1 MFAKINEM
9 MKDNNKVDETTYLM
23 KVQKFNVQVISVYLI
38 INNLAD
44 IHYAY
49 NILMQV
55 EMEKRC

>member
-38 INNLAD
+38 INNLTD